1 MAWQRTIPFGYQM
14 RQGKIECSPADA
26 DTVRDIFARYLQDES
41 LQHIA
46 TAMAAR
52 GIRYHEQAE
61 KWNKNM
67 VKRILEN
74 DHYLGDERYPRVIS
88 DEDFLAVQT
97 LRSGKNTYTPC
108 KVDDAIRAKAVCGR
122 CGTKTVRVAKRRKTS
137 LWKCENPDC
146 GYTAYISDDGL
157 VAAVNALLDE
167 LAHTPETLAKR
178 IPQEPAPSGSAQ
190 CVANEL
196 TNALNRGTESV
207 EYLRTLVFAC
217 AAEKY
222 SELPDSSLQY
232 KVDKLRE
239 RIGAGDTDK
248 TLIKELLETA
258 VRSIRITDSDSIAL
272 ELVNGQII
280 VKEAAEE

>member
-1 MAWQRTIPFGYQM
+1 M
-14 RQGKIECSPADA
+14 RQGNIECSPADA
-26 DTVRDIFARYLQDES
+26 DTVRDIFARYLQGES

-46 TAMAAR
+46 TAMTTQ
-52 GIRYHEQAE
+52 GNRYHQHTVC
-61 KWNKNM
+61 WNKNM
-67 VKRILEN
+67 VKRVLEN
-74 DHYLGDERYPRVIS
+74 SRYLGDERYPQVIG
-88 DEDFLAVQT
+88 EKDFLAVQM
-97 LRSGKNTYTPC
+97 LRSGKNTYAPC
-108 KVDDAIRAKAVCGR
+108 KVGDEIRAKAVCGR
-122 CGTKTVRVAKRRKTS
+122 CGAKFNRAVKNRKTAR
-137 LWKCENPDC
+137 WECENPDC
-146 GYTAYISDDGL
+146 GHMAHISDERL

-167 LAHTPETLAKR
+167 LAHMPEVLTKR

-190 CVANEL
+190 RVANEL

-222 SELPDSSLQY
+222 SELPGSSLQY

-239 RIGAGDTDK
+239 RIGAGDTDE

>member
-26 DTVRDIFARYLQDES
+26 DTVRDIFARYLQGES

-46 TAMAAR
+46 TAMTTQ
-52 GIRYHEQAE
+52 GNRYHQHTVC
-61 KWNKNM
+61 WNKNM
-67 VKRILEN
+67 VKRVLEN
-74 DHYLGDERYPRVIS
+74 SRYLGDERYPRVIG
-88 DEDFLAVQT
+88 EKDFLAVQM
-97 LRSGKNTYTPC
+97 LRSGKNTYAPC
-108 KVDDAIRAKAVCGR
+108 KVSDEIRAKAVCGQ
-122 CGTKTVRVAKRRKTS
+122 CGAKIVRVAKRRKTT
-137 LWKCENPDC
+137 LWKCESPDC
-146 GYTAYISDDGL
+146 GYTAYINDDGL
-157 VAAVNALLDE
+157 VATVYALLDE
-167 LAHTPETLAKR
+167 LAHMPEALTKR
-178 IPQEPAPSGSAQ
+178 IPQEPAPSGSVQ
-190 CVANEL
+190 RVANEL

-239 RIGAGDTDK
+239 RIGAGDTDE

>member
-14 RQGKIECSPADA
+14 RQGRIERSPADA
-26 DTVRDIFARYLQDES
+26 DTVRDIFARYLQGES

-46 TAMAAR
+46 TAMATQ
-52 GIRYHEQAE
+52 GIRYHERTEA
-61 KWNKNM
+61 WNKNM
-67 VKRILEN
+67 VKRVLEN
-74 DHYLGDERYPRVIS
+74 SRYLGDERYPQVIG
-88 DEDFLAVQT
+88 EKDFLAVQM
-97 LRSGKNTYTPC
+97 LRSGKNTYAPC
-108 KVDDAIRAKAVCGR
+108 KVGDEIRAKAVCGR
-122 CGTKTVRVAKRRKTS
+122 CGAKFNRAVKNRKTAR
-137 LWKCENPDC
+137 WECENPDC
-146 GYTAYISDDGL
+146 GHIAHISDERL

-167 LAHTPETLAKR
+167 LAHTPEALTPR
-178 IPQEPAPSGSAQ
+178 ILQKPAPSGSAQ
-190 CVANEL
+190 RVANEL

-232 KVDKLRE
+232 KVYKLRE
-239 RIGAGDTDK
+239 RIGAGDTDE